1 MNFKNIKDFT
11 LAECQ
16 AYLKYNPLGEERD
29 AIYERMQELID
40 KNSTQIQPK
49 MDEDFIEQPLKGDGA
64 NWIDILQFKAECK
77 LRNLNF
83 LRIFI
88 YVVITPFIFLSLGA
102 IYYSNTDH
110 IIWSESSWEQQEY
123 KSGVES
129 LLLEMDFIRVPNCPY
144 SEYWDPEEYE
154 DYYPCYRSYDLDYGL
169 NIFIIIYIPSILL
182 LLLIIN
188 CFDSSIAIKR
198 IYNIENHCEPYKRT
212 QNTVGKYGLYK
223 LNKFRLAQVLPI
235 VYDRIYSCG
244 PDSYICVMNNKMGVY
259 NTKKRKMVI
268 DVVYDKITA
277 LQGNALEVVK
287 DGAVSKFTHEGYR
300 VVV

>member
-88 YVVITPFIFLSLGA
+88 YVVTTPFIFLSLGA

-110 IIWSESSWEQQEY
+110 RMCGEDSWEQQEY
-123 KSGVES
+123 TSGVES
-129 LLLEMDFIRVPNCPY
+129 LLLEMDFIRVPY
-144 SEYWDPEEYE
+144 SGYWNPEE
-154 DYYPCYRSYDLDYGL
+154 YYPCYRSYDLDDGFY
-169 NIFIIIYIPSILL
+169 IFIIIYIPSILL

-212 QNTVGKYGLYK
+212 QNIVGKYGLYK

-287 DGAVSKFTHEGYR
+287 DGVVSKFTHEGYR